1 MGLAAAG
8 TEFIKSKTGVAA
20 LSTPTLSVSDLVN
33 QLLRALTRNLNCAS
47 KALSERERNSYLGR
61 AADQVYL
68 EGCVQYPL
76 GSVDPGNPTRK
87 HHMAQKTVA
96 EVFVETLSAAGVKR
110 IYGVVGDSLNGLL
123 EEIRRNKTIEWIGV
137 RHEETAAFAAG
148 AEAHLTGELAVCAGS
163 CGPGNMHLINGLYD
177 CHRSRVPVLA
187 IAAQIPSAEIGSNYF
202 QETHPDQLFREC
214 SHYCELISQ
223 TTQVPRVLEIAIQ
236 SALAHH
242 GVGVVAIP
250 GDIALKQ
257 GKFRKPSAAV
267 KACHPVVSPSE
278 QELKELAELLNQGK
292 AVSILA
298 GAGCAGAHSE
308 LIQLAGKLKSPIVS
322 TLRGREHVEYE
333 NPYNVGLT
341 GLIGFSSGYH
351 AMMEADTL
359 LMLGTDFPYTQFYPE
374 KATII
379 QVDRRGE
386 NLGRRTRLD
395 LGMIG
400 DVKSTLDAV
409 TPLLEER
416 EDEAHLKKC
425 VKHYKETRKGLD
437 ELAVGNPGRKPMHP
451 QYVAKIIDEIAAEDA
466 IFSCD
471 VGTPT
476 VWAARYLTMNG
487 KRRLLGSF
495 NHGSMANAMPQA
507 IGAQSAFP
515 GRQVVT
521 LSGDGGLS
529 MLLGD
534 LLSLHQHKLPVK
546 IVVFSNSALGFVELE
561 MKAAGILEHGTELVN
576 PDFAAL
582 ARSAGLFGV
591 RVEDPADLRKAV
603 TEAFQHDGP
612 ALIEAVVNR
621 TELSMP
627 PTIKLDQAV
636 GFNLWALKA
645 VLNGRGDKVVDL
657 ARTNLMR

>member
-1 MGLAAAG
+1 M
-8 TEFIKSKTGVAA
+8 
-20 LSTPTLSVSDLVN
+20 
-33 QLLRALTRNLNCAS
+33 
-47 KALSERERNSYLGR
+47 
-61 AADQVYL
+61 
-68 EGCVQYPL
+68 
-76 GSVDPGNPTRK
+76 
-87 HHMAQKTVA
+87 MQKTVA
-96 EVFVETLSAAGVKR
+96 EIFVETLNAAGVTR

-123 EEIRRNKTIEWIGV
+123 EEIRRSKKIKWIGV
-137 RHEETAAFAAG
+137 RHEETGAFAAG
-148 AEAHLTGELAVCAGS
+148 AQAHLTGDLAVCAGS

-187 IAAQIPSAEIGSNYF
+187 IAAQIPSQEIGSSYF
-202 QETHPDQLFREC
+202 QETHPDQLFRDC

-236 SALAHH
+236 TALTNK
-242 GVGVVAIP
+242 GVSVVAIP

-257 GKFRKPSAAV
+257 ANYRKPSAAI
-267 KACHPVVSPSE
+267 KACHPEVSPSADEIE
-278 QELKELAELLNQGK
+278 QLATLLNQSD
-292 AVSILA
+292 AITILG
-298 GAGCAGAHSE
+298 GAGCAGAHGE
-308 LIQLAGKLKSPIVS
+308 LMQLAGKLKSPIVS
-322 TLRGREHVEYE
+322 ALRGREYIQYE
-333 NPYNVGLT
+333 NPYDVGLT

-351 AMMEADTL
+351 AIKEADAL

-374 KATII
+374 NATII

-395 LGMIG
+395 LGIIG
-400 DVKSTLDAV
+400 DVKATLSGLL
-409 TPLLEER
+409 PLI
-416 EDEAHLKKC
+416 DEKKDDTHLKTFIH
-425 VKHYKETRKGLD
+425 HYQDTRKDLD
-437 ELAVGNPGRKPMHP
+437 ELAVGHPGRKPMHP
-451 QYVAKIIDEIAAEDA
+451 QYVAKIVDEIAADDA
-466 IFSCD
+466 IFCCD

-507 IGAQSAFP
+507 IGAQLAFP

-521 LSGDGGLS
+521 FSGDGGLS
-529 MLLGD
+529 MLMGD

-561 MKAAGILEHGTELVN
+561 MLAAGILGDGTDLVN
-576 PDFAAL
+576 PDFVAL
-582 ARSAGLFGV
+582 ARSANMFSV

-603 TEAFQHDGP
+603 TEALQHDGP

-627 PTIKLDQAV
+627 PTIKLNQAV

-645 VLNGRGDKVVDL
+645 VLNGRGDKVIDL
-657 ARTNLMR
+657 ALSNLIR